1 VPRIQGFLG
10 QDLTTTTGTDPRTL
24 LGTSAIV
31 NDLDVIANQTNTGIS
46 NGGVAEFEIA
56 ALAQ

>member
-10 QDLTTTTGTDPRTL
+10 QDLTTTGTDPRTL
-24 LGTSAIV
+24 LRTSAIV